1 MNKQGFTLIEI
12 LIVIS
17 LVAFL
22 STSLFVGFDNH
33 TQRSRD
39 LKARNSVIE
48 FINKS
53 QNYINFE
60 NWKDSADKK
69 LFFLMN
75 SDEFS
80 LKDSDDVEIF
90 KSQSFKDFELNE
102 DSLQIEFDTKQDC
115 SLGANV
121 KSKNLVLENKEG
133 RKALEIFSDNK
144 NCYIEILKI

>member
-22 STSLFVGFDNH
+22 STSLFVGFDNY

-80 LKDSDDVEIF
+80 LKDSDGLILESD
-90 KSQSFKDFELNE
+90 SFKDFELNE
-102 DSLQIEFDTKQDC
+102 DSLRIEFETKQDC
-115 SLGANV
+115 SLGV
-121 KSKNLVLENKEG
+121 DGEYKNLVLENKEG

>member
-22 STSLFVGFDNH
+22 STSLFVGFDNY

>member
-22 STSLFVGFDNH
+22 STSMFVGFENY
-33 TQRSRD
+33 TQRSSD
-39 LKARNSVIE
+39 LRARNSVIE

-69 LFFLMN
+69 LIFLMN
-75 SDEFS
+75 SEEFS
-80 LKDSDDVEIF
+80 LKDGDVLIFGSD
-90 KSQSFKDFELNE
+90 SFNDFELNE
-102 DSLQIEFDTKQDC
+102 GSLRIEFDTKQDC
-115 SLGANV
+115 SLGDGV
-121 KSKNLVLENKEG
+121 QSTNLVLENKEG